1 MKPALYA
8 LAAVLVLSAC
18 QRNQETET
26 AERAEAPAATPHTD
40 PQVTE
45 AEQAAPLTYSR
56 DTAYAEVQLTLPQAV
71 AAYPDLHATLYR
83 EEVQAMRNFVEGAQ
97 SVHTEYGGEQIAP
110 YSQSVTYEAAG
121 QSARLFSLRETTA
134 EYTGGAHGMQSFG
147 AVLWDKTGD
156 RRIQP
161 TALFRRGADLTVLDQ
176 ALCDAVNAARTQAVG
191 EPSTLAL
198 GESDM
203 WACPRALATP
213 FVLAPS
219 TTDGRAGGLEFL
231 IGPYQVGPYAE
242 GTYQI
247 VVPQSA
253 FRSLIDPA
261 WAAEFAGQPRR
272 SGDVTPRE
280 PVTQAR

>member
-1 MKPALYA
+1 MKPAFYA
-8 LAAVLVLSAC
+8 LAALVALSAC

-26 AERAEAPAATPHTD
+26 QDRAEAPAATPHTD

-56 DTAYAEVQLTLPQAV
+56 DTAYAEVELTLPEAV
-71 AAYPDLHATLYR
+71 VAYPDLHATLYR

-97 SVHTEYGGEQIAP
+97 SVHTEYGGEQMAP

-121 QSARLFSLRETTA
+121 QSARLFSLRESTA

-161 TALFRRGADLTVLDQ
+161 TALFRRGADLTALDQ
-176 ALCDAVNAARTQAVG
+176 ALCDAVNAARSQAVG
-191 EPSTLAL
+191 EPSTLTL
-198 GESDM
+198 GESDQ